1 MDKAGLTQEQ
11 LAEKIGVGQPAISM
25 MLKRQC
31 RPQKRTVQR
40 LAEALGVAAE
50 ELWPGDSRT

>member
-1 MDKAGLTQEQ
+1 MTQDQ

-50 ELWPGDSRT
+50 ELWPGTGRD